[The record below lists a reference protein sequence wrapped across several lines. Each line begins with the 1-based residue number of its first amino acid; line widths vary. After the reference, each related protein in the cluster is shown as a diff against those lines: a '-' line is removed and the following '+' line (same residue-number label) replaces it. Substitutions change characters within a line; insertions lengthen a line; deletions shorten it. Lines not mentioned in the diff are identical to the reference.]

1 VQCLENP
8 SENFCKAR
16 NSAGGAPQTEGAR
29 KDPAKLNGSA
39 LEEDVL
45 YERNDCEND
54 EDKDD

>member
-1 VQCLENP
+1 MPREP

-16 NSAGGAPQTEGAR
+16 KSGGGAHPQTEGVR
-29 KDPAKLNGSA
+29 KDPAKLSGSS
-39 LEEDVL
+39 LKEDVL